1 MTTGQI
7 VAIVVLV
14 LLVVA
19 VVAAVLIFR
28 KRSPR
33 QRRLEAAQARRE
45 AEARAASAARLE
57 AEAKERAERARAE
70 QAQAEELAKMARQ
83 DREVAREQQARAEKL
98 DPDHAGVEARP
109 DHRRPAVADRTA
121 HTVDARDG
129 AHERTRDDD
138 RDHPDRDSHRDAP
151 KTSDDRPRHH
161 DYERPEPIVGGA
173 AAGMIT
179 PRQRHAEESSPTA
192 PAAKDVS
199 APASGPAAVPAQHPT
214 RPTPADGS
222 AQDRPTVGE
231 FVRDRSR
238 STGATDPSRREHPDS
253 TDSTGPAAEQHHQ
266 KPARTLA
273 DRIMGRG

>member
-7 VAIVVLV
+7 VAIAVLV

-19 VVAAVLIFR
+19 VVAAVLVFR
-28 KRSPR
+28 KRSPH

-83 DREVAREQQARAEKL
+83 DREAAREQQARAEEL
-98 DPDHAGVEARP
+98 DPDHVGTAQVGP
-109 DHRRPAVADRTA
+109 DQQRPAVAA
-121 HTVDARDG
+121 HDG
-129 AHERTRDDD
+129 AHDQDRDDD
-138 RDHPDRDSHRDAP
+138 RDHSRHDSHDSSHDDSHRDAL
-151 KTSDDRPRHH
+151 KASDDRPRHQG
-161 DYERPEPIVGGA
+161 YERPEPIVGGA

-179 PRQRHAEESSPTA
+179 PRQRADEGSTPTA
-192 PAAKDVS
+192 PAAKDVA
-199 APASGPAAVPAQHPT
+199 APASGPAAVPAQ
-214 RPTPADGS
+214 RPAPADGS
-222 AQDRPTVGE
+222 APDRPTVGE

-238 STGATDPSRREHPDS
+238 STGATDPSRREHPDPA
-253 TDSTGPAAEQHHQ
+253 DSTGPATEQHHQ